1 MSRPVMY
8 SSIKIKALL
17 NILLIAG
24 WLVLQ
29 YFNSKINKAASGDLI
44 LLFAT
49 IALWFAKNPQTSKQ
63 KTFLILA
70 YCSAF
75 ICYLLIYLAGR
86 YGI

>member
-1 MSRPVMY
+1 MHNFTKT
-8 SSIKIKALL
+8 KILL
-17 NILLIAG
+17 NILLIVG

-49 IALWFAKNPQTSKQ
+49 VALWSVKNPQATKQ
-63 KTFLILA
+63 KSLLLMA

-86 YGI
+86 YSI